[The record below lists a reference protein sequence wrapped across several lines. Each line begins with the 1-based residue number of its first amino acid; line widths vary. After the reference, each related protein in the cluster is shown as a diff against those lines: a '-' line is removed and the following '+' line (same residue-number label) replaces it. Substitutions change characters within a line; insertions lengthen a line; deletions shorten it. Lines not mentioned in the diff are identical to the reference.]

1 MDCSEKYCVS
11 CFMSFH
17 QKGALKKHT
26 TQTVEQVC
34 LVSIT
39 ALISV
44 LFCVSFCLEL
54 KVAKLCMF
62 IDLIPFTDFAT
73 NVKYFCL
80 IV

>member
-1 MDCSEKYCVS
+1 
-11 CFMSFH
+11 MSFH